1 MLTPLTVALL
11 TYNRSHYL
19 QEAIHGILAQT
30 YQDFEFL
37 ILDNGSTDDT
47 PSVVLGTRDERIRY
61 VRNPPGLEVL
71 FNGISA
77 LKIAR
82 GKRIII
88 THDDD
93 VMLPTML
100 AKQMAIMDAN
110 PGMTAVWTNTS
121 TIDQDGNT
129 IQEYF
134 TPPGS
139 DRIYGAGEFIARFP
153 SENLWPLPSTMM
165 FERARYPRR
174 QIDTLYY
181 DQELGKRLPK
191 THGGDDVLIPALMN
205 TFGPVAFLNEP
216 LLKYRKHGAQDS
228 NRTHL
233 SLGIVN
239 TYKMLRRF
247 ASKLTNG
254 KRIAPVLDSHIARFT
269 AQHEIIHT
277 TTPHPTAK
285 ARTELKKLFDKAN
298 SNLLRN
304 AEAAPPLLP
313 LRIFLSQTQKFGDE
327 IFHALIKPEPEHPT
341 ATHALFHWAE
351 LRQAGGNLLSQLPE
365 RTNIV
370 ILGSAL
376 VSALLINEARER
388 NLNILCCIDSN
399 ITRQNQ
405 TMLGTPIRPP
415 EWLSSQGRAVD
426 YVILSSERDQDAYL
440 HEFIHGLNKDL
451 KTLSWKE
458 QAMRESHQNK
468 LPLKPSSS
476 GA

>member
-1 MLTPLTVALL
+1 MLIPLTVALL

-19 QEAIHGILAQT
+19 REAMEGILAQT
-30 YQDFEFL
+30 YRDFEFL

-47 PSVVLGTRDERIRY
+47 PAVVLGIHDRRIRY

-93 VMLPTML
+93 VMQPTML
-100 AKQMAIMDAN
+100 AKQMAIMDAH

-134 TPPGS
+134 TPPGH
-139 DRIYGAGEFIARFP
+139 DRIYGRGEFIARFP

-165 FERARYPRR
+165 FARERYPQR
-174 QIDTLYY
+174 QMDRLYY

-239 TYKMLRRF
+239 TYKTLRRF
-247 ASKLTNG
+247 AGKLPE
-254 KRIAPVLDSHIARFT
+254 REQVAPLLDSHIARFT

-277 TTPHPTAK
+277 TAPQPTPAARAK
-285 ARTELKKLFDKAN
+285 LKKLFDKACGALERN
-298 SNLLRN
+298 S
-304 AEAAPPLLP
+304 EAAPPLLP
-313 LRIFLSQTQKFGDE
+313 LRIFLSQTRKYGDE
-327 IFHALIKPEPEHPT
+327 IFRALAAPGEEHPT
-341 ATHALFHWAE
+341 ATHALFHWACM
-351 LRQAGGNLLSQLPE
+351 LQAGGNLLAALPAHS
-365 RTNIV
+365 NIV

-376 VSALLINEARER
+376 VSALLINEARAH
-388 NLNILCCIDSN
+388 NLNVLCCIDSN
-399 ITRQNQ
+399 ITRQDQ

-415 EWLSSQGRAVD
+415 EWLASQGKAVD

-440 HEFIHGLNKDL
+440 HEFIHSLNKDA
-451 KTLSWKE
+451 KTLSWKDLALDQE
-458 QAMRESHQNK
+458 CCPHQPPMPVSN
-468 LPLKPSSS
+468 
-476 GA
+476 